1 MAFDRATARR
11 SEPLA
16 RAHVF
21 FPFTFR
27 YGLAMRGV
35 TRGSSILA
43 RCAAGTLAVVSL
55 AAAVL
60 PAACLSGAS
69 PQASSTKSTA
79 ANATKP
85 AEASAEIPQPQEEA
99 AAAPPP
105 SAAAP
110 PKQLPRGG
118 RVLFPIH
125 RLVGFC
131 GTPGAPA
138 LGELQGNLAVKAKAL
153 DAQAAHYAQGR
164 ALLPVF
170 ELIAVVVQSSP
181 GADGKYRRRVDGA
194 VVDEYLR
201 MARQSRALLLL
212 NIQPGRS
219 DFLTEVKSFESYL
232 REPDVG
238 VALDPEWAMKPNQRP
253 GVFFGQTTGS
263 ILNDVAEY
271 LSTLIEQGE
280 LPEKALVFHEVNR
293 GVIQDESLLKSFRG
307 VAIIKSV
314 DGLGPVH
321 AKIATYGNLMETMTA
336 GVHPGFKL
344 FFDEDTRNGSRLM
357 TAKEVLSL
365 SPQPE
370 YVMYE

>member
-1 MAFDRATARR
+1 ANAIRTRRRHRDERGPWAARNLRRAAQSLLVVAAFA
-11 SEPLA
+11 L
-16 RAHVF
+16 
-21 FPFTFR
+21 
-27 YGLAMRGV
+27 V
-35 TRGSSILA
+35 TD
-43 RCAAGTLAVVSL
+43 
-55 AAAVL
+55 
-60 PAACLSGAS
+60 ACLSGAS
-69 PQASSTKSTA
+69 PQPSSTKTTTSNPVA
-79 ANATKP
+79 V
-85 AEASAEIPQPQEEA
+85 AEAAVEVVRPKEA
-99 AAAPPP
+99 PAAPPP
-105 SAAAP
+105 PAEAP
-110 PKQLPRGG
+110 LKQLPRGG
-118 RVLFPIH
+118 RTLFPVH

-138 LGELQGNLAVKAKAL
+138 LGELQGNLPAKAKAL

-164 ALLPVF
+164 VILPVF
-170 ELIAVVVQSSP
+170 ELIAVVVQSGP
-181 GADGKYRRRVDGA
+181 GQDGMYRRRVDHS

-201 MARQSRALLLL
+201 VARQSKALLLL
-212 NIQPGRS
+212 NIQPGHS
-219 DFLTEVKSFESYL
+219 DFVTEVKYYESYL

-238 VALDPEWAMKPNQRP
+238 VALDPEWAMKGKERP
-253 GVFFGQTTGS
+253 GVYYGQTTGAV
-263 ILNDVAEY
+263 LNDVAEY
-271 LSTLIEQGE
+271 LSTIIEQGD

-293 GVIQDESLLKSFRG
+293 GIIKDEGLLRSFRG

-357 TAKEVLSL
+357 TAKEVLAL